1 MIIWNSLFCP
11 RKVQNYSSHV
21 GIYFL
26 QVTTGMSMLY
36 LKEKMVI
43 SSWGGRNYILFFH
56 PEPAQEVLKSSII
69 INKDRT
75 YDFFKLW
82 FGENSILYTKGDKW
96 KKERKLLMPAFHF
109 RILEKFQCIFN
120 EQSNVLI
127 EKLKKLK
134 RNEVCD
140 IIEMIKPC
148 SLDIIAATALGV
160 SINAQSKKSN
170 AYFLAINGIT
180 SSLLEWFMKPWYW
193 IPAIFKFSSL
203 GRNLRKNIQFVHQFN
218 TEVIKRR
225 KEKLMKKGND
235 CDFFEKFEA
244 YEEDTFSKKKRPLLD
259 LLLHYHINER
269 TMTEEVVRD
278 QAESIIFGG
287 HDTSTYGICWTL
299 YLVGRY
305 EDVQEKVYQELHEIF
320 RNDKYRDITVED
332 LKKMRYLDCVIKEAL
347 RIYPPVAFISRHNP
361 SEMKVG
367 EYILPANSSCVICIY
382 AIHHNPTV
390 FENPEIFDPDRFLP
404 ENFKK
409 CHPFAFIPFSAGPRN
424 CLGQRFSMMEMK
436 TILAN
441 VLRHFTINS
450 LDPRDKIVISAD
462 VILRPVNG
470 IRMTME
476 RRYNY

>member
-1 MIIWNSLFCP
+1 MEFGTSRTIPLTFQTPLLGLLGLQEYEIKQEDKRTSKRKQKLPKISETMIIWNSLFCP

-170 AYFLAINGIT
+170 AYFLAINGYR
-180 SSLLEWFMKPWYW
+180 LLCL
-193 IPAIFKFSSL
+193 IA
-203 GRNLRKNIQFVHQFN
+203 KN
-218 TEVIKRR
+218 
-225 KEKLMKKGND
+225 KLLNFD
-235 CDFFEKFEA
+235 C
-244 YEEDTFSKKKRPLLD
+244 
-259 LLLHYHINER
+259 
-269 TMTEEVVRD
+269 
-278 QAESIIFGG
+278 
-287 HDTSTYGICWTL
+287 
-299 YLVGRY
+299 
-305 EDVQEKVYQELHEIF
+305 
-320 RNDKYRDITVED
+320 
-332 LKKMRYLDCVIKEAL
+332 
-347 RIYPPVAFISRHNP
+347 
-361 SEMKVG
+361 
-367 EYILPANSSCVICIY
+367 
-382 AIHHNPTV
+382 
-390 FENPEIFDPDRFLP
+390 
-404 ENFKK
+404 
-409 CHPFAFIPFSAGPRN
+409 
-424 CLGQRFSMMEMK
+424 
-436 TILAN
+436 
-441 VLRHFTINS
+441 
-450 LDPRDKIVISAD
+450 
-462 VILRPVNG
+462 
-470 IRMTME
+470 
-476 RRYNY
+476 